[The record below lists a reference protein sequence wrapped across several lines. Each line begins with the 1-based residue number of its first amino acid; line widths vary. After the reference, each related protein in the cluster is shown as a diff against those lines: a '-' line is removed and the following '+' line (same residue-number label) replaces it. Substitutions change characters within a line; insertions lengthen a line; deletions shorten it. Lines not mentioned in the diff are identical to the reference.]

1 MDRSA
6 LAPKRAPAI
15 IRKVKTG
22 LRRALRAFGYDIVL
36 ATPAQQSPIPTQFP
50 PDFDD
55 ATVALFRYVQPYT
68 MTSKERVLVLRRSVE
83 YIVKQEIAGD
93 IVECGVW
100 KGGSMMAIA
109 RTLMAKQAIRTLYLF
124 DTFEGMTEP
133 SDLDKDFRGE
143 TAAHLMAKEDKSM
156 SHFWAYSS
164 LDEVKHNM
172 RNTGYDERHVV
183 FVKGKVEDTIP
194 ANAPGQISL
203 LRLDTDWFD
212 STYHE
217 LVHLYPRLSTGGV
230 LIIDD
235 YGHWEGARRA
245 VDQYI
250 EENHLKLLLNRIDYS
265 GRICV
270 KLEA

>member
-1 MDRSA
+1 M
-6 LAPKRAPAI
+6 LRA
-15 IRKVKTG
+15 VKSG
-22 LRRALRAFGYDIVL
+22 LRSGIRAFGYDIV
-36 ATPAQQSPIPTQFP
+36 AAQPAQQALATAFP

-55 ATVALFRYVQPYT
+55 PTAATCQYVQPYT
-68 MTSKERVLVLRRSVE
+68 MTSRERVFALCKGVE
-83 YIVKQEIAGD
+83 YIIKQEIPGD

-109 RTLMAKQAIRTLYLF
+109 RTLMDNKSIRTLHLF
-124 DTFEGMTEP
+124 DTFEGMP
-133 SDLDKDFRGE
+133 RPADVDKDCHGE
-143 TAAHLMAKEDKSM
+143 AAAKLMATEDKST
-156 SHFWAYSS
+156 SYVWAYSP
-164 LDEVKHNM
+164 LDEVKHNL
-172 RNTGYDERHVV
+172 RDTGYDEKRVV

-194 ANAPGQISL
+194 ANAPDRISL
-203 LRLDTDWFD
+203 LRLDTDWYQ

-217 LVHLYPRLSTGGV
+217 LVHLYPRLSVGGV

-235 YGHWEGARRA
+235 YGHWKGSRKA

-250 EENHLKLLLNRIDYS
+250 EENHLKLLLNRIDYT